1 MNQFSGD
8 IREIDLDGF
17 QVVRGEMF
25 AHIPR
30 RSEPTCTI
38 WPIALSYSLSTVAA
52 LNTCD
57 FIRIEIHPTKKQML
71 VIPVNE
77 SDRDSVRWISQG
89 KKVQA
94 RKIECKSFTEPLY
107 KQWQWE
113 SSLIYRATGKLVHS
127 GQRLMML
134 FDFSSPEVWPEKKAD
149 RNE

>member
-1 MNQFSGD
+1 MSQFSGD
-8 IREIDLDGF
+8 IREIDLEGF

-38 WPIALSYSLSTVAA
+38 WPIAISYSLSTVAA
-52 LNTCD
+52 LNNCD
-57 FIRIEIHPTKKQML
+57 FIRIEIHPVKKQML
-71 VIPVNE
+71 VIPVTE

-107 KQWQWE
+107 KQWEWDN
-113 SSLIYRATGKLVHS
+113 SLIYRASGKLVHS

-134 FDFSSPEVWPEKKAD
+134 FDFGTPEVWPEKRAAK
-149 RNE
+149 NE